1 MGLFEWLFE
10 RHNPGP
16 VGTFERNEKAPKP
29 PKGSIVLLRLI
40 ICAGVIGLLFNMII
54 GHQSTVKDV
63 MVFIGVIFLYCVISY
78 YIVPKPDYSNVGW
91 FGGLVDNPFRYSDDL
106 NRILILFM
114 VILYPGRF
122 LAQTMV
128 QAFYLIRKR

>member
-1 MGLFEWLFE
+1 MLFF
-10 RHNPGP
+10 
-16 VGTFERNEKAPKP
+16 
-29 PKGSIVLLRLI
+29 
-40 ICAGVIGLLFNMII
+40 
-54 GHQSTVKDV
+54 
-63 MVFIGVIFLYCVISY
+63 YISY

-122 LAQTMV
+122 LAQTMI